1 MAIMVWERVL
11 FTPRAMEHKWALF
24 IHGGTLIRVR
34 GWLRQVCC
42 WTAARRRTCA
52 RPKAPRR

>member
-1 MAIMVWERVL
+1 MVWERVL